1 MSEQRDEQTEEQR
14 IEALLQQVGPRI
26 APPEDLTRQVREAV
40 RSEWRQTVA
49 ERARAHRVRV
59 LAAAASF
66 AALTTIG
73 VTATLMNF
81 TPPAAMAIVTR
92 IEGEVRGDAGWL
104 DAARDLTADA
114 VVHIG
119 DEIVTAADAHAAFH
133 IDEGLSLQ
141 LDENSQV
148 RLVDD
153 DRLVLERGA
162 VYVASDLAAARS
174 ATFTVATRNGTVR
187 HIGTQYEVRTVPAG
201 VQVSVRE
208 GRVVVDTDGALHE
221 GKAGERIAIDND
233 GAVKRTTLARNDPH
247 WRWIERDVPSF
258 DIENQS
264 LDDFLS
270 WFSRQTG
277 RQVAFASPEAAQAAR
292 ATILRGSIEG
302 LEPQAAL
309 AAVLATTELVSVEGQ
324 DGGIVIQRR
333 E

>member
-1 MSEQRDEQTEEQR
+1 MNEQRDEQREEQR
-14 IEALLQQVGPRI
+14 IEALLQRVGPRI

-40 RSEWRQTVA
+40 RSEWRQAVA
-49 ERARAHRVRV
+49 ERTRARRVRV

-66 AALTTIG
+66 AALVTIG
-73 VTATLMNF
+73 MTATLMNS
-81 TPPAAMAIVTR
+81 TPPAQMAVVAR
-92 IEGEVRGDAGWL
+92 VEGEVRGDAGWL
-104 DAARDLTADA
+104 HPARDLATDTA
-114 VVHIG
+114 VHVG
-119 DEIVTAADAHAAFH
+119 DEIVTAAEAHAAFH

-141 LDENSQV
+141 LDENSRV

-162 VYVASDLAAARS
+162 VYVASDMGAARS

-233 GAVKRTTLARNDPH
+233 GAVKRTALAQNDPH
-247 WRWIERDVPSF
+247 WRWVERSAPSF

-264 LDDFLS
+264 LNDFLS
-270 WFSRQTG
+270 WFSRETG

-292 ATILRGSIEG
+292 STILRGSIEG

-309 AAVLATTELVSVEGQ
+309 TAVLATTELVSVEGQ
-324 DGGIVIQRR
+324 DGRIMIQRR

>member
-1 MSEQRDEQTEEQR
+1 MNEQRDERTEEQR
-14 IEALLQQVGPRI
+14 IEALLQKVGPRI

-40 RSEWRQTVA
+40 RSEWRETVT
-49 ERARAHRVRV
+49 ERSRARRVRV
-59 LAAAASF
+59 IAAAASL
-66 AALTTIG
+66 AALATIG
-73 VTATLMNF
+73 VTAALMNS
-81 TPPAAMAIVTR
+81 TPPAQMAVVTR
-92 IEGEVRGDAGWL
+92 IEGAVRGDAGWL
-104 DAARDLTADA
+104 HPARELTDGA
-114 VVHIG
+114 VVHVG

-141 LDENSQV
+141 LDESSKV
-148 RLVDD
+148 RLAHD

-162 VYVASDLAAARS
+162 VYVASDSDAARS
-174 ATFTVATRNGTVR
+174 ATFIVATRNGTVR

-221 GKAGERIAIDND
+221 GKAGERIAIDD
-233 GAVKRTTLARNDPH
+233 GGAVKRTALAQNDPH
-247 WRWIERDVPSF
+247 WRWVERSAPSF

-264 LDDFLS
+264 LHDFLS
-270 WFSRQTG
+270 WFSRETG

-309 AAVLATTELVSVEGQ
+309 TAVLATTELISVEDQ
-324 DGGIVIQRR
+324 DGRIVIQRR